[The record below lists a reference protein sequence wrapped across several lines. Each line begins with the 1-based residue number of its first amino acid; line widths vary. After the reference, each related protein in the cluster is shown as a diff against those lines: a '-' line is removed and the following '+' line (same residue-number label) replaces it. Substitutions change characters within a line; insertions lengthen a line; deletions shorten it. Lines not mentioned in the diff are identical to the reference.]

1 MPGTFNVSVGRPIVS
16 VAIMTDYTPDAA
28 LANNEGVQTGFDDEQ
43 AALIRNLQK
52 QKQEFSVLLATIGD
66 IAAKLGD
73 FYNKAF
79 SEHKAEIAKLS
90 LEIARKVILQ
100 KVKKGDYEME
110 SIIQE
115 ALNNAPTREDVVVR
129 LNPDDLAGFQKIQQ
143 DKDSNVFGG
152 IKFVA
157 DSNVGRAECLLESPK
172 GIIESLIDKHL
183 EQIGKALE
191 KAE

>member
-1 MPGTFNVSVGRPIVS
+1 MPGTFTVSVGRPILS
-16 VAIMTDYTPDAA
+16 VQILTDSARGA
-28 LANNEGVQTGFDDEQ
+28 GLANDEGVRTGFDAEQ
-43 AALIRNLQK
+43 AALIRNLEK
-52 QKQEFSVLLATIGD
+52 QKQELALLLSTLGELTV
-66 IAAKLGD
+66 KLND

-90 LEIARKVILQ
+90 LEIARKVIVQ

-129 LNPDDLAGFQKIQQ
+129 LNPQDLAGLQKMQQ
-143 DKDSNVFGG
+143 DKGSDVFAG
-152 IKFVA
+152 IKFVG
-157 DSNVGRAECLLESPK
+157 DSNIGRAECLLETPK